1 MAEGMKLLMSKDLQF
16 YCSVSEWDI
25 VAWMVL
31 VRTIYQRVKSEE
43 QFGSSTARILLRYV
57 EKSHKVCL
65 CVCSF
70 PAVLQY
76 FLFLH
81 LQTLFIEFKLDY
93 LSGTWFYF
101 MHMYNLKFILLFH
114 LTIHSCCLNLCFV
127 MTYKKGADVVSL
139 KTAWHFCPLL
149 ALWVINSLVNFI
161 LEHTFISIN
170 SLFTF
175 EIVLLSPPH
184 F

>member
-25 VAWMVL
+25 VAWVVL

-81 LQTLFIEFKLDY
+81 
-93 LSGTWFYF
+93 
-101 MHMYNLKFILLFH
+101 
-114 LTIHSCCLNLCFV
+114 
-127 MTYKKGADVVSL
+127 
-139 KTAWHFCPLL
+139 
-149 ALWVINSLVNFI
+149 
-161 LEHTFISIN
+161 
-170 SLFTF
+170 
-175 EIVLLSPPH
+175 
-184 F
+184 